1 MSHLISAP
9 LKVAIHLL
17 ASVEKLITSVLNAI
31 LRQFGMRMP
40 AASRELP
47 AVSKRPSDIIAEIQS
62 QISSTGAGDQKL
74 LKPTTDA
81 GHILYRFA
89 RMRPEERAI
98 MDLSALTVDQQ
109 NWLLLLS
116 DAHLEQLARIDLD
129 GCTRAMSGKRCGIRG
144 LPAMQRDTSV
154 EASQSTAPVLVRRIL
169 AHKQASFA

>member
-1 MSHLISAP
+1 MPHLISAP

-31 LRQFGMRMP
+31 LRLCGMQMSVSR
-40 AASRELP
+40 RELP
-47 AVSKRPSDIIAEIQS
+47 TVSKRPSDIIAEIQS

-89 RMRPEERAI
+89 RMRPEERAA
-98 MDLSALTVDQQ
+98 MDLSGLTAEQQ
-109 NWLLLLS
+109 DWLLLLS
-116 DAHLEQLARIDLD
+116 DADLDRLTEIDLD